1 MSPGK
6 TKKRKKKKEKKRG
19 GATGDSLNFGVK
31 KYQKLRKKIKIKLSI
46 TPTVIRSQ
54 YQRALCIQLSISNT
68 ALGRSEQNYSQTRY
82 LHVFLSI

>member
-31 KYQKLRKKIKIKLSI
+31 KYQKLRKKNKNKAIDHANCDPLTVSEGSLHTAFNIKHGFRKK
-46 TPTVIRSQ
+46 
-54 YQRALCIQLSISNT
+54 
-68 ALGRSEQNYSQTRY
+68 
-82 LHVFLSI
+82 